1 MVSAD
6 RVRTPAG
13 TAGVGFFSPFLPLCG
28 RTAVGGAGSG
38 AGPWDT
44 AAGRAVRV
52 RGEGR
57 ERRGGTG
64 CALVPLAAPGGR
76 TSRRRPSA
84 GAARLHRPQHS
95 QRRLFRPSPGPRRA
109 GLRQRRRA
117 CVFVC
122 ARAWCPVPVRASL
135 CRVLRAFGCGCG
147 SSSQLRQDRA
157 VGAAS
162 GPRAR
167 RPGIGGGG
175 GGGGGGVAAGA
186 FPAGRVRP
194 AGPGVV
200 VAVRG
205 ACAVRA
211 PTRRRGGPADRAAGA
226 AGRGDAPAAAGDWR
240 HALPPWI
247 WRRDDA
253 AARLRSGP

>member
-1 MVSAD
+1 MQT

-57 ERRGGTG
+57 ERRGGSG

-135 CRVLRAFGCGCG
+135 CRVLRV
-147 SSSQLRQDRA
+147 L
-157 VGAAS
+157 AAAAEVPAS
-162 GPRAR
+162 CAR
-167 RPGIGGGG
+167 TALSARPQ
-175 GGGGGGVAAGA
+175 
-186 FPAGRVRP
+186 GR
-194 AGPGVV
+194 G
-200 VAVRG
+200 
-205 ACAVRA
+205 
-211 PTRRRGGPADRAAGA
+211 RGGPGLVVVVEAAAAASQRVLFPLGA
-226 AGRGDAPAAAGDWR
+226 SARPALVWSLLSEAPALCVLPHGGGEGRSRGGCCGAGRCAGCGGGLATCAPAVDMASR
-240 HALPPWI
+240 
-247 WRRDDA
+247 
-253 AARLRSGP
+253 